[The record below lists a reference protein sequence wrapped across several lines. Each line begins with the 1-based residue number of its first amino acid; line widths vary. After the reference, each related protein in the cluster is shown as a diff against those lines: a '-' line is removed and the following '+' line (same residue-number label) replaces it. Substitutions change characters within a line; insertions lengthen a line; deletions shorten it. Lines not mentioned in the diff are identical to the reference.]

1 MPTVSFTYTLLHV
14 GGVGHSPAE
23 QIAANFPTV
32 TAELGKFR
40 GTDDGRF
47 LGLLTAPDLLTLGRC
62 LASLAAWGAT
72 RLTRLEARTFIAAV
86 SPSATLP
93 GDTTVDVFDDVG
105 RFTVTFP
112 LPMKAR
118 GIV

>member
-1 MPTVSFTYTLLHV
+1 MSTVFFQKL
-14 GGVGHSPAE
+14 PKRR
-23 QIAANFPTV
+23 
-32 TAELGKFR
+32 TAQDPGR
-40 GTDDGRF
+40 GR
-47 LGLLTAPDLLTLGRC
+47 LVRQLLTESLLLALIAGALGTGLSWAATR
-62 LASLAAWGAT
+62 ALAAWGAT